1 MKKTMKIAL
10 TLMLVLSLFISAI
23 PSGLASDG
31 YDEWLAYCC
40 IIVGPGPG
48 AFVRRP
54 EEFRPWL
61 LNHNFPTRVLRD
73 VSYECKSW
81 NGYPVNGLAIDLS
94 GGINLRSTPDY
105 ANKRNIVMKIHGDV
119 TMYIYFEL
127 YNQYGTH
134 WYYGVTE
141 SGVEGFLAASR
152 IQLAR

>member
-1 MKKTMKIAL
+1 MKKTAKMILA
-10 TLMLVLSLFISAI
+10 LVLVLLLFISAI
-23 PSGLASDG
+23 PSGLAGDG
-31 YDEWLAYCC
+31 YDDWLAYSC
-40 IIVGPGPG
+40 IALPGPA
-48 AFVRRP
+48 AFMRRP

-61 LNHNFPTRVLRD
+61 LNHDFPTRVLRN
-73 VSYECKSW
+73 VTNECRSW

-94 GGINLRSTPDY
+94 GGINLRSAPDFSS
-105 ANKRNIVMKIHGDV
+105 NRNIVMKIHGDV

-152 IQLAR
+152 ILLAR